1 MHSILTSLT
10 QPLSLS
16 TNASPQ
22 KPISAKSNTL
32 RNMAYYSCIKYTLLV
47 YYLINSILLLLTAP
61 NRQVFSRSAP
71 TLPMNPSMNVMVPRM
86 MSTKAGSRA
95 INVSLLIFRNI
106 SFSVQAQ
113 MPTARTS
120 RADIQMRTLLVKS
133 KYFRQQLI
141 SLVSLRYLRTAGIFD
156 HNNNNATEFD
166 WVFYDYTFFIT
177 NDF

>member
-1 MHSILTSLT
+1 
-10 QPLSLS
+10 
-16 TNASPQ
+16 
-22 KPISAKSNTL
+22 
-32 RNMAYYSCIKYTLLV
+32 
-47 YYLINSILLLLTAP
+47 
-61 NRQVFSRSAP
+61 
-71 TLPMNPSMNVMVPRM
+71 MNPSRNVMVPNM

-133 KYFRQQLI
+133 KYLRQQLI

-156 HNNNNATEFD
+156 HNNNNNATEFD
-166 WVFYDYTFFIT
+166 
-177 NDF
+177 